1 MSIKNKKDIEYGSV
15 ELDEDELSAQNLKI
29 RVTTML
35 DEDVLKGLKNIAEE
49 KGVRYQTLLNKI
61 VRSYVFAPRKVYQTK
76 KTLTEEAVRRIV
88 KDELK
93 KKKA

>member
-1 MSIKNKKDIEYGSV
+1 MTIKNKKDIQYGSV
-15 ELDEDELSAQNLKI
+15 EIDEGEFLPQNVKV

-35 DEDVLKGLKNIAEE
+35 DEDVLQGLKHIAEE
-49 KGVRYQTLLNKI
+49 KGVKYQTLLNKI
-61 VRSYVFAPRKVYQTK
+61 VRSYVFEPRKAYQVK
-76 KTLTEEAVRRIV
+76 QNLTEEVVRRIV

>member
-1 MSIKNKKDIEYGSV
+1 MSTKNRKDIQYGYV
-15 ELDEDELSAQNLKI
+15 ELDENEFQPQNVKV

-35 DEDVLKGLKNIAEE
+35 DEDVLQGLKGIAEE
-49 KGVRYQTLLNKI
+49 KGVKYQTLLNRI
-61 VRSYVFAPRKVYQTK
+61 VRSYVFQPRQVYNTQQP
-76 KTLTEEAVRRIV
+76 LTEEAVRRIV

>member
-1 MSIKNKKDIEYGSV
+1 MITRNKKDIQHGVV
-15 ELDEDELSAQNLKI
+15 EVEEDEFLPQNVKV

-35 DEDVLKGLKNIAEE
+35 DEDALQGLKHIAEE
-49 KGVRYQTLLNKI
+49 KGVKYQTLLNQI
-61 VRSYVFAPRKVYQTK
+61 IRSYVFEPRKPYQVK
-76 KTLTEEAVRRIV
+76 QNLTEDAVRRIV

>member
-1 MSIKNKKDIEYGSV
+1 MTIKNKKDIEYGSV
-15 ELDEDELSAQNLKI
+15 ELDETEFLPQNIKV

-35 DEDVLKGLKNIAEE
+35 DHDVLDGLKRIAEE
-49 KGVRYQTLLNKI
+49 KGVKYQSLLNK
-61 VRSYVFAPRKVYQTK
+61 VARNYVNDSKKSYQAKP
-76 KTLTEEAVRRIV
+76 LTESAVRRIV